1 MSTPFTRFSPPA
13 NQAQKDYQKLGLEQ
27 QQAQFDTDWSNNLAG
42 WTEAAIIGNP
52 WTGLYDAPRT
62 GYFNPLISGF
72 GDAPPAVIDWTPFPN
87 RLITYLTQADSA
99 KNPQLGGKPLT
110 MDQVMQLADT
120 GEIDINGTPLKLYDP
135 LGSNTLQ
142 LPSIR
147 CPQIDWTGP
156 YAAFTPSGPRGW
168 LDEYCEWSITLD
180 ANGNMRSVMFTC
192 ENPAYYLTMWRIDP
206 KAVLGLYRAYIDSAV
221 QLEDLYL
228 RYPVDQPTG
237 KQGEPVIDP
246 TTGLPAYDVT
256 NKWNSGT
263 ARKPGQF
270 GGALHLTSAPNTLSA
285 EIYLA
290 GASTIQRSDDSSEN
304 PQTLICCAK
313 YGRNYRNSDPHIGFV
328 ANGIAYGNRISL
340 TDPVGLYLQQP
351 KNFSKWKDP
360 QGNSVSQYW
369 QITRGTAGTGPLG
382 SDQILH
388 AVFEVPEKAGF
399 SINDIT
405 IDGQKITHVGVIA
418 NQMKVALSASPLD
431 AIKPVIQPCVTDRS
445 TGLQPCPVQLLPLSL
460 FYGLSPSDL
469 PAWLAPSS
477 SNQFILLV
485 QGSDAA
491 TTAANAR
498 IQFSNPGVKA
508 QVIEFQTNATPIAGT
523 TDNSG
528 TQGYI
533 ITITVA
539 ANAPP
544 GLVQLRVLNP
554 DEPANPSDTDHP
566 WASALAIVPAL

>member
-1 MSTPFTRFSPPA
+1 MSTPFTRFSSPA

-27 QQAQFDTDWSNNLAG
+27 QQPQFDTDWNNNLAG

-52 WTGLYDAPRT
+52 WTGLNDAPRT
-62 GYFNPLISGF
+62 GYFNPLITGF
-72 GDAPPAVIDWTPFPN
+72 DDAVPGRIDWTPFPN
-87 RLITYLTQADSA
+87 RLITYFTQAGAA

-135 LGSNTLQ
+135 QGSNTLQ
-142 LPSIR
+142 VPSIR
-147 CPQIDWTGP
+147 CPQIDWSGP
-156 YAAFTPSGPRGW
+156 YKDFTPSGPRGW

-206 KAVLGLYRAYIDSAV
+206 KAVLGLYRTYIDPAV

-228 RYPVDQPTG
+228 RYPIDQPTG

-263 ARKPGQF
+263 VRKPGQF

-290 GASTIQRSDDSSEN
+290 GASTIQRPDASSEN
-304 PQTLICCAK
+304 PQKLICCAK
-313 YGRNYRNSDPHIGFV
+313 YGQNFRNSDPHIGYL
-328 ANGIAYGNRISL
+328 ANEKANTNRISL
-340 TDPVGLYLQQP
+340 ADPVGLYLQQP
-351 KNFSKWKDP
+351 KNFIKWKDP

-369 QITRGTAGTGPLG
+369 KITRGTAGTGPRD

-405 IDGQKITHVGVIA
+405 IDGEKITHVGVIA
-418 NQMKVALSASPLD
+418 NNMKVALFASPLD
-431 AIKPVIQPCVTDRS
+431 AIKPTIVPCVADRS

-485 QGSDAA
+485 QGADAA
-491 TTAANAR
+491 TTVANAR
-498 IQFSNPGVKA
+498 IQFSNPGVTA
-508 QVIEFQTNATPIAGT
+508 QVNEFLPNATPIPG
-523 TDNSG
+523 DDSG

-539 ANAPP
+539 ANAAP
-544 GLVQLRVLNP
+544 GRVQLRVLNP
-554 DEPANPSDTDHP
+554 DEPANPSDADHP